1 MPSLARYRDRLFLYC
16 ARTYSYRALSAAQ
29 GGVIAVALGKAG
41 ILSAAMDP
49 ITAVGFAASILT
61 FIDFGYEIVTGT
73 LEIVKSGSTSENI
86 HVSVVIGDL
95 HEVVKSLSPPPV
107 NPPSTPLGNLPG
119 KPSAISVH
127 ESALKRLAE
136 KCQELSNEL
145 VTLLKNLSA
154 APGSSLWVSARVALR
169 NMRKKGKVADL
180 EDKLDK
186 YRSEMLVRIVLML
199 K

>member
-1 MPSLARYRDRLFLYC
+1 
-16 ARTYSYRALSAAQ
+16 
-29 GGVIAVALGKAG
+29 
-41 ILSAAMDP
+41 MDP
-49 ITAVGFAASILT
+49 ITAVGFAASVLS

-73 LEIVKSGSTSENI
+73 LEIAKSGSTSQNI

-95 HEVVKSLSPPPV
+95 REVVKSLSPPPN
-107 NPPSTPLGNLPG
+107 NPPSTPLGNPPG
-119 KPSAISVH
+119 KSSAMSGH
-127 ESALKRLAE
+127 ERALKGLAE
-136 KCQELSNEL
+136 KCQDLSNEL
-145 VTLLKNLSA
+145 VALLENLSI
-154 APGSSLWVSARVALR
+154 APGSSLWTSARVSLR